1 MYSWHPWLTWK
12 IRRLLLAAGLTL
24 CAIAAFPQSP
34 GTREEAL
41 AALGSPDAAARA
53 GAIVWIAR
61 HGAEGDA
68 APLYERLGDADPTVR
83 GYAEQA
89 LWLLWS
95 RSGDPELDRLME
107 RGSAEMSAGR
117 HREAIA
123 TFSQVISRNPGFAE
137 GWNKRATALF
147 LAGEFRRSLADCD
160 EVLKRNPRHFGALS
174 GAGLNHLQ
182 LEQPREAL
190 EWFKRALEVNPNMGA
205 IEEQRRRLEELL
217 RDRSARYS
225 VPPRRARTLKSSA

>member
-12 IRRLLLAAGLTL
+12 IRRLLLATGLTL
-24 CAIAAFPQSP
+24 CAMAAFPQSP

-53 GAIVWIAR
+53 EAIVWIAR
-61 HGAEGDA
+61 HGAEADA
-68 APLYERLGDADPTVR
+68 APLYERLHDADATVR
-83 GYAEQA
+83 AYAEQA

-107 RGSAEMSAGR
+107 RGTAEMSAGR

-123 TFSQVISRNPGFAE
+123 TFSQVIERKPAFAE

-174 GAGLNHLQ
+174 GAGLNHLE
-182 LEQPREAL
+182 LDQPREAL
-190 EWFKRALEVNPNMGA
+190 EWFRRALQVNPNMDS
-205 IEEQRRRLEELL
+205 IEEQRRRLEQLP
-217 RDRSARYS
+217 RDRAARYS
-225 VPPRRARTLKSSA
+225 VPLRRARILKSSA

>member
-1 MYSWHPWLTWK
+1 MDMGR
-12 IRRLLLAAGLTL
+12 IRRFLLAAGLTL
-24 CAIAAFPQSP
+24 GAAAAFPQQP
-34 GTREEAL
+34 GSREEAL
-41 AALGSPDAAARA
+41 AALGSTDAAARA

-61 HGAEGDA
+61 HGAQADA
-68 APLYERLGDADPTVR
+68 APLYERLRDADPTVR
-83 GYAEQA
+83 AYAEQA

-107 RGSAEMSAGR
+107 RGSTEMSAGR

-123 TFSQVISRNPGFAE
+123 TFSQVIERNPAFAE

-160 EVLKRNPRHFGALS
+160 EVLRRNPRHFGALS
-174 GAGLNHLQ
+174 GAGLNHLE
-182 LEQPREAL
+182 LEQPRQAM

-205 IEEQRRRLEELL
+205 VEAQRRRLEELL
-217 RDRSARYS
+217 RGRSARYS
-225 VPPRRARTLKSSA
+225 VSPRRARTLKSSA